1 MQKITETLA
10 YGYSSESL
18 TQRKLSNEYQH
29 DRVSMVFRDLCVLV
43 LWTKVASAL
52 EGLRP
57 SARCSMQL
65 LENGRGRVAHERGT
79 VLYRSDVIRG
89 GFLTTTHVHGKEE
102 STCGCN
108 FHIRQLRKTI
118 ICFMTL
124 MMSCILCA
132 NPMMWPE

>member
-1 MQKITETLA
+1 MHKITETLA

-18 TQRKLSNEYQH
+18 TQRELSNEYQH
-29 DRVSMVFRDLCVLV
+29 DRVLMVFRDHCILV

-102 STCGCN
+102 SMCARN
-108 FHIRQLRKTI
+108 FYKTTQENNYM
-118 ICFMTL
+118 FMTL
-124 MMSCILCA
+124 MMSCILCT